1 MCISTQ
7 QRILSRIKIYK
18 TQKKG
23 YNRKTQKNKE
33 NSLGKDKKNFLLMNR
48 RTFFLM
54 IHKFDLRIYS
64 FHYTKN
70 TQQHSATL
78 SNTQQH
84 SATLSNTQQ
93 HSATLS
99 NTQRWLLSARE
110 QWHRVHWTT

>member
-1 MCISTQ
+1 
-7 QRILSRIKIYK
+7 
-18 TQKKG
+18 
-23 YNRKTQKNKE
+23 
-33 NSLGKDKKNFLLMNR
+33 MNR

-99 NTQRWLLSARE
+99 DGCYLPGNNGTGSTGPPERGHPLWVRDARQHGVE
-110 QWHRVHWTT
+110 REHTPRHPRKGNP